1 MRAVIRTKAGKNFTT
16 MQVQECQIPELNAD
30 ELLVKMSCSRIN
42 PVDMDLMKGFPTLK
56 YKTPQI
62 GGMDGAGTVGAIG
75 SRVSGFELGDSVFF
89 YRMFNDIGTWGEEIT
104 VKATYCAKVPANID
118 LIGAGAIALPL
129 LTAYD
134 SLQQLDDVHGKQI
147 LIHGAAGGV
156 GYQAV
161 LLAINMGMDVIGT
174 ASSKDFDQLRT
185 LGVKKLIDYRSEDFS
200 SVLIGATPDF
210 IFDTIGGET
219 LTKSILLKPKK
230 IVSLKYISVDQMPKA
245 GVQLPVLLKWLM
257 KFMMRKH
264 TRLAQ
269 KCGVNLI
276 GQVTGANGSML
287 QEAADMIAQN
297 YKGRA
302 LNTLSLTDIETQG
315 LSERSI
321 GKVLVF

>member
-1 MRAVIRTKAGKNFTT
+1 MKAIIRTKAGKNFTT
-16 MQVQECQIPELNAD
+16 MQVQEYQLPELNAD
-30 ELLVKMSCSRIN
+30 ELLVKMSSSRIN

-62 GGMDGAGTVGAIG
+62 GGMDGAGTVVAIG
-75 SRVSGFELGDSVFF
+75 SGVKGFELGDSVFF
-89 YRMFNDIGTWGEEIT
+89 YRMFNDIGTWGEEIS
-104 VKATYCAKVPANID
+104 VKASYCAKVPANIE
-118 LIGAGAIALPL
+118 LIDAGAIALPL

-134 SLQQLDDVHGKQI
+134 SLQQMGDVHGKQI

-174 ASSKDFDQLRT
+174 ASSKDFDLLRT

-200 SVLIGATPDF
+200 TELKGAAPDF

-230 IVSLKYISVDQMPKA
+230 IVSLKHISVDQMPKA
-245 GVQLPVLLKWLM
+245 GVQLPGLLKWLM

-264 TRLAQ
+264 TKLAQ
-269 KCGVNLI
+269 KCGVTLI
-276 GQVTGANGSML
+276 GQVTGANGRML
-287 QEAADMIAQN
+287 QEAVDLIAPS
-297 YKGRA
+297 YKVRA
-302 LNTLSLTDIETQG
+302 FDTLSLTNIETQG
-315 LSERSI
+315 LSEKSI